1 MKLNECNL
9 CPRGCAADRSCV
21 LGYCGAGTQA
31 VVAKT
36 MLHQWEE
43 PCISYKNG
51 SGTVFFSG
59 CTLRCIYCQN
69 QAISRN
75 AKTGKAYSAA
85 ELAALF
91 QTLEAAGADNINL
104 VTPTHFVPAILAALD
119 IYRPKIPIVY
129 NSSGYETV
137 DTLRRLEPYID
148 IYLMDYKY
156 ADPVLAEQYSHAADY
171 PEVAAAAIMECLQQK
186 PKPVIKDGKMLSG
199 VIIRHLLLPLAT
211 RNAITVTDWVA
222 AHARKAYFSL
232 MSQYTPCGSSL
243 PKPLQRRVTRR
254 EYEKVT
260 DHILAVGLE
269 NVYLQDFESA
279 NSCFIPGFLQQ
290 TQGEE

>member
-1 MKLNECNL
+1 MKLDKCNL

-36 MLHQWEE
+36 LLHQWEE

-59 CTLRCIYCQN
+59 CN
-69 QAISRN
+69 
-75 AKTGKAYSAA
+75 
-85 ELAALF
+85 
-91 QTLEAAGADNINL
+91 
-104 VTPTHFVPAILAALD
+104 
-119 IYRPKIPIVY
+119 
-129 NSSGYETV
+129 
-137 DTLRRLEPYID
+137 
-148 IYLMDYKY
+148 KY

-222 AHARKAYFSL
+222 AHARKAYFSF
-232 MSQYTPCGSSL
+232 MSQYTPCGPSL